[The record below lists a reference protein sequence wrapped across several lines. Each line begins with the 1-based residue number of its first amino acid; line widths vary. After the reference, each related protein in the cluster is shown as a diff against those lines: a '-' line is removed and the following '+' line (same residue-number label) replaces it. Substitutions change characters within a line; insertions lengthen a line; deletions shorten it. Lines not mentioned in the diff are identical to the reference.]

1 MSLFSK
7 KKGNC
12 RVRFAHLLRKA
23 RSYSSKAVALASLLL
38 LGVFLCGI
46 APSTFT
52 LAEETQNIFEAEAS
66 QMGNE
71 TETPET
77 GQGTE
82 VPQKT
87 EETETTGT
95 AQKPEETEA
104 PQKMEETEKVRSGQ
118 ETEVRAVWISFNDY
132 GALGLANKS
141 KKAYRQ
147 RWDVILKRCQEYG
160 INTVYFHVRAFDD
173 ASWMSRTFPA
183 SSYMI
188 KSASR
193 NRTAA
198 KTYSY
203 DPLKIAITE
212 CHRFGLK
219 IEAWINPYRISQ
231 STYLDPASSVSTAR
245 ILRVV
250 DELKDYE
257 LDGFHFDD
265 YFYSAGNYYFTPN
278 EGTEYKLS
286 VKGKAW
292 KKSGAPKDDKK
303 RQLVNAMLKAVY
315 QSIHFGG
322 GRAKA
327 RFGISPAG
335 NVDYCQSIG
344 ADVMTWLKE
353 KGYLDY
359 IVPQI
364 YWTDVYYENGRLTTM
379 YSNRLNQWT
388 DLNQNGSE
396 MIIGLASTYVGSS
409 SSYDRGW
416 SQRSDNLKRMVE
428 LLRKKGSR
436 GYALF
441 SASDL
446 FRAAAQKELTE
457 LKGIL

>member
-1 MSLFSK
+1 
-7 KKGNC
+7 
-12 RVRFAHLLRKA
+12 
-23 RSYSSKAVALASLLL
+23 
-38 LGVFLCGI
+38 
-46 APSTFT
+46 
-52 LAEETQNIFEAEAS
+52 
-66 QMGNE
+66 
-71 TETPET
+71 
-77 GQGTE
+77 
-82 VPQKT
+82 
-87 EETETTGT
+87 
-95 AQKPEETEA
+95 
-104 PQKMEETEKVRSGQ
+104 
-118 ETEVRAVWISFNDY
+118 
-132 GALGLANKS
+132 
-141 KKAYRQ
+141 
-147 RWDVILKRCQEYG
+147 
-160 INTVYFHVRAFDD
+160 
-173 ASWMSRTFPA
+173 
-183 SSYMI
+183 
-188 KSASR
+188 
-193 NRTAA
+193 
-198 KTYSY
+198 
-203 DPLKIAITE
+203 
-212 CHRFGLK
+212 
-219 IEAWINPYRISQ
+219 
-231 STYLDPASSVSTAR
+231 
-245 ILRVV
+245 
-250 DELKDYE
+250 
-257 LDGFHFDD
+257 
-265 YFYSAGNYYFTPN
+265 
-278 EGTEYKLS
+278 
-286 VKGKAW
+286 
-292 KKSGAPKDDKK
+292 
-303 RQLVNAMLKAVY
+303 MLKAVY

-446 FRAAAQKELTE
+446 VRAAAQKELTE